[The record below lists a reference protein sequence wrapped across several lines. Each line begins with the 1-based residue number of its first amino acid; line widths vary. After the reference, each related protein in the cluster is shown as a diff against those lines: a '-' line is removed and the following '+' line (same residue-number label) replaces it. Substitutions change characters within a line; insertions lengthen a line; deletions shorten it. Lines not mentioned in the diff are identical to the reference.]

1 MTAGLIVCVA
11 ALAVATAAGLIWRRR
26 NGRMRPVPGGRPI
39 AGQAAVAEGSAGE
52 AADGNAATGRPTAEQ
67 AATGQAAPERA
78 ATGQAAA
85 GQAAAGQETAG
96 QAVAG
101 HPGVG
106 WPAAGRAAAG
116 RDARRQPRSRVTSS
130 GPDITDA
137 ELGGPLGSRA
147 TLLQFS
153 SAFCAPCRATRR
165 VLAEVA
171 GMTDGVAHLEID
183 AESHLDL
190 VRRLDVRR
198 TPTVFVLGPD
208 GRIAHRASGQPR
220 KADVIAALGEVT

>member
-78 ATGQAAA
+78 AT